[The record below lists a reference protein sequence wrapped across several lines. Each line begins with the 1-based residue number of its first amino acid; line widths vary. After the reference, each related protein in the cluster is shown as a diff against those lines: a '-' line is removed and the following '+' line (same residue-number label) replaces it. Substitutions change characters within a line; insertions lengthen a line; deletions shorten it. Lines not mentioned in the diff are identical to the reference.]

1 MKGLCPGEIGLFQ
14 NGLLAAIYAALTLC
28 LAPLSYGPIQVR
40 ISECL
45 TLLAFY
51 DKRWVPGLTIGC
63 LMANLNSPFGIADMV
78 IGTLATFLGVF
89 PMHWCPNVWAA
100 SLLPVVSNG
109 LLIGGELY
117 YLAAL
122 PPDLSA
128 GTVMAYIGL
137 GELISVTVLGPVV
150 MKVLRKRG
158 IVS

>member
-78 IGTLATFLGVF
+78 IGPVYVPGCIPHALVSQCVGGL
-89 PMHWCPNVWAA
+89 PA
-100 SLLPVVSNG
+100 SSSKQRT
-109 LLIGGELY
+109 
-117 YLAAL
+117 AH
-122 PPDLSA
+122 
-128 GTVMAYIGL
+128 
-137 GELISVTVLGPVV
+137 
-150 MKVLRKRG
+150 RR
-158 IVS
+158 

>member
-1 MKGLCPGEIGLFQ
+1 MKEMHPGEVGLFQ
-14 NGLLAAIYAALTLC
+14 NALLAAIYAVLTLC

-40 ISECL
+40 ISESL

-51 DKRWVPGLTIGC
+51 DKKWVPGLTVGC
-63 LMANLNSPFGIADMV
+63 FLSNLGSPFGITDMV

-89 PMHWCPNVWAA
+89 PMHWCPNVWVAA
-100 SLLPVVSNG
+100 LLPVVSNG
-109 LLIGGELY
+109 MLIGGELY

-128 GTVMAYIGL
+128 GAAMAYIGL
-137 GELISVTVLGPVV
+137 GELISVAVLGPGV

-158 IVS
+158 II

>member
-1 MKGLCPGEIGLFQ
+1 MKEMHPGEVGLFQ
-14 NGLLAAIYAALTLC
+14 NAILAAIYAVLTLC

-40 ISECL
+40 ISESL

-51 DKRWVPGLTIGC
+51 DKKWVPGLTVGC
-63 LMANLNSPFGIADMV
+63 FLANLGSPFGITDMV

-89 PMHWCPNVWAA
+89 PMHMCPNVWVAA
-100 SLLPVVSNG
+100 LLPVVSNG

-128 GTVMAYIGL
+128 GAAMAYIGL
-137 GELISVTVLGPVV
+137 GELLSVAVLGPGV

-158 IVS
+158 II

>member
-1 MKGLCPGEIGLFQ
+1 MKGLHPGEVGLFQ
-14 NGLLAAIYAALTLC
+14 NALLAAIYAVLTLC

-40 ISECL
+40 ISESL

-51 DKRWVPGLTIGC
+51 DKRWVPGLTVGC
-63 LMANLNSPFGIADMV
+63 FLSNLGSPFGITDMV

-89 PMHWCPNVWAA
+89 PMHWCPNVWVAA
-100 SLLPVVSNG
+100 LLPVISNG

-128 GTVMAYIGL
+128 DAAMAYIGL
-137 GELISVTVLGPVV
+137 GELISVAVLGPGV

-158 IVS
+158 IV

>member
-1 MKGLCPGEIGLFQ
+1 MKGLHPGEVGLFQ
-14 NGLLAAIYAALTLC
+14 NALLAAIYAVLTLC

-40 ISECL
+40 ISESL

-51 DKRWVPGLTIGC
+51 DKRWVPGFTVGC
-63 LMANLNSPFGIADMV
+63 FLSNLGSPFGITDMV

-89 PMHWCPNVWAA
+89 PMHWCPNVWVAA
-100 SLLPVVSNG
+100 LLPVISNG

-128 GTVMAYIGL
+128 GAAMAYIGL
-137 GELISVTVLGPVV
+137 GELISVAVLGPGV

-158 IVS
+158 IV

>member
-1 MKGLCPGEIGLFQ
+1 MKELHPGEVGLFQ
-14 NGLLAAIYAALTLC
+14 NALLAAIYAVLTLC

-40 ISECL
+40 ISESL

-51 DKRWVPGLTIGC
+51 DKRWVPGLTVGC
-63 LMANLNSPFGIADMV
+63 FLSNLGSPFGITDMV

-89 PMHWCPNVWAA
+89 PMHWCPNVWVAA
-100 SLLPVVSNG
+100 LLPVVSNG

-128 GTVMAYIGL
+128 GAAMAYIGL
-137 GELISVTVLGPVV
+137 GELISVAVLGPLV

-158 IVS
+158 II